1 MSTQNYD
8 PDLFVKALQD
18 NGDFIPNSCI
28 VGTTKIEDNNTDP
41 FFILLKNAYKAF
53 DFKFDMDNKCKKV
66 QITLLNAMYTQK
78 MGVVSFNR
86 SVLRSVLRSDV
97 NWSQSEGFSN
107 DDGYSTIIAF
117 LSKNGV
123 FNVLKYGNKDKPG
136 AVLIELVKKE
146 FLQFFQDVNIQKQ
159 KIDSLSV
166 WDRNSSMITR
176 KSKKK
181 VDSDQRTDQSSD
193 QAVFSSDPKTDPTIY
208 NILST
213 KVERQN
219 TTSSPISEKE
229 AEEVPLR
236 KIIPEVKDIFEKHT
250 VPEMNEKSN
259 IIGASVKITDYFEK
273 IESSYVNHKAWD
285 NLSQPHKKM
294 VRSKFNELIKNL
306 KVDRKS
312 YPKDIPD
319 RVHSCLEYISQ
330 NGPVIKKEAYE
341 LMIRESFDDVAHIPQ
356 MKQVRDKYLTA
367 LDYHYDSFTSHFMKH
382 TELL

>member
-1 MSTQNYD
+1 MSTQDYD

-136 AVLIELVKKE
+136 AVLIELVKK
-146 FLQFFQDVNIQKQ
+146 
-159 KIDSLSV
+159 
-166 WDRNSSMITR
+166 
-176 KSKKK
+176 
-181 VDSDQRTDQSSD
+181 
-193 QAVFSSDPKTDPTIY
+193 
-208 NILST
+208 
-213 KVERQN
+213 
-219 TTSSPISEKE
+219 
-229 AEEVPLR
+229 
-236 KIIPEVKDIFEKHT
+236 
-250 VPEMNEKSN
+250 
-259 IIGASVKITDYFEK
+259 
-273 IESSYVNHKAWD
+273 
-285 NLSQPHKKM
+285 
-294 VRSKFNELIKNL
+294 
-306 KVDRKS
+306 
-312 YPKDIPD
+312 
-319 RVHSCLEYISQ
+319 
-330 NGPVIKKEAYE
+330 
-341 LMIRESFDDVAHIPQ
+341 
-356 MKQVRDKYLTA
+356 
-367 LDYHYDSFTSHFMKH
+367 
-382 TELL
+382 